1 MRLTGMGRTA
11 MTALVAAAG
20 VVAALL
26 TGCSGS
32 GPGSGQQA
40 IPRALVVAGGREIV
54 VPASLGCSSGSRLTA
69 TATASQVT
77 LVLHLYSDPRGAACA
92 AVARGP
98 VAIMVMIS
106 RPLGHRSLVDGT
118 GRGRIPYLD
127 GARLPRLTYLP
138 PGYRFSH
145 YVPFPSNG
153 WERVYT
159 SSNRQ
164 DAPIQV
170 IQAPGHDAAGLERW
184 ANRRGPVVKAG
195 GRTLTVHLNATG
207 AQVYGRGVSWPAG
220 GWSYAVG
227 SIEALNGQQP
237 LSERQLIEVVN
248 GLRPGTTTASS

>member
-1 MRLTGMGRTA
+1 MRLTGTGRTA
-11 MTALVAAAG
+11 ITAAAA

-32 GPGSGQQA
+32 GPAPGQQA

-54 VPASLGCSSGSRLTA
+54 VPVSLGCASGSRLTA
-69 TATASQVT
+69 TATAFQVT
-77 LVLHLYSDPRGAACA
+77 LVLHLYSNPKGTVCP

-98 VAIMVMIS
+98 VAATVTIS
-106 RPLGHRSLVDGT
+106 RPLGRRSLVDGT

-145 YVPFPSNG
+145 YVPFPSDG

-170 IQAPGHDAAGLERW
+170 IQAPGLGAARLEQGG
-184 ANRRGPVVKAG
+184 NRPGPTVKAG
-195 GRTLTVHLNATG
+195 GRVLTVHRNATG
-207 AQVYGRGVSWPAG
+207 AQV
-220 GWSYAVG
+220 
-227 SIEALNGQQP
+227 
-237 LSERQLIEVVN
+237 
-248 GLRPGTTTASS
+248 

>member
-32 GPGSGQQA
+32 GPGAGQQA

-54 VPASLGCSSGSRLTA
+54 VPVTIGCASGSRLTA

-92 AVARGP
+92 AAARGP
-98 VAIMVMIS
+98 VAATVTIS

-138 PGYRFSH
+138 AGYRFSH
-145 YVPFPSNG
+145 YVPFPSDG

-159 SSNRQ
+159 SSFRQ

-170 IQAPGHDAAGLERW
+170 MQAPGHDAAGLERW
-184 ANRRGPVVKAG
+184 GNRRGPPVKAG
-195 GRTLTVHLNATG
+195 GRMLAVYLNATG
-207 AQVYGRGVSWPAG
+207 AHVYGRGVAWRAG

-227 SIEALNGQQP
+227 TIEALNGQQP
-237 LSERQLIEVVN
+237 LPERQLVQVVT
-248 GLRPGTTTASS
+248 GFQAGTATASP